1 MLCYPAAGDF
11 SIVRAELGSGMTT
24 TASNRDQFSFRAN
37 SLTAVV
43 TFAASSHRRAAA
55 VLLVAALLAFLPG
68 FFQIPPTDRDE
79 SRFAQATKQMLETGE
94 FVDIRFQDEV
104 RYKKPV
110 GIYWLQAAVVKTA
123 GALGVPNARTTIWLY
138 RIPSL
143 IGALGAVLLTYWTAL
158 SFVSRRAALLAG
170 LMMAT
175 SILLGVEARLAKTD
189 AMLLLTAVAAMGAM
203 ARIYLGERRHA
214 TGLAGW
220 TLPAIFWTALAAGIL
235 IKGPLIVMFVAL
247 TVLALAATD
256 RSVRW
261 LGGLRPVAGV
271 LWLCLL
277 ALPWFLAIVSR
288 SGSNFFAESVGH
300 DLISKVV
307 SVQEAHGAP
316 PGTYFALFWVTFW
329 PGATLAAMAFPGVWV
344 ARREK
349 GAKFLLCW
357 IVPAWIVLE
366 LVVTKL
372 PHYVL
377 PLYPAIAI
385 LISGVVD
392 PHVLSRNRWL
402 TRGSWWWFVL
412 PTLLGIGTIVVLV
425 TYGRQL
431 GLPAWPFVAAAMIFG
446 LWAWWLFQADG
457 AEHSLLRA
465 MAASWLLAV
474 AIYAVIIPSLSTA
487 FPSAAL
493 ARIVSEA
500 NCKPAM
506 VATAGYQEPSLVFLV
521 GTGLAMVDGA
531 DAAEFLRPGGCRFA
545 LVEARHERA
554 FLRRADA
561 IGLRYAAPQRF
572 DGYNYS
578 VGRAVS
584 ISVYR
589 SEAAP

>member
-1 MLCYPAAGDF
+1 
-11 SIVRAELGSGMTT
+11 MTT
-24 TASNRDQFSFRAN
+24 TTTNREQVSFRENGLSAIVDY
-37 SLTAVV
+37 AVSSHAR
-43 TFAASSHRRAAA
+43 TFA
-55 VLLVAALLAFLPG
+55 VLAVAALLAFLPG

-79 SRFAQATKQMLETGE
+79 ARFAQATKQMLETGE
-94 FVDIRFQDEV
+94 YVDIRFQDEV

-123 GALGVPNARTTIWLY
+123 GALGIPNAQRTIWLY

-143 IGALGAVLLTYWTAL
+143 IGAVGAVLLTYWTAL
-158 SFVSRRAALLAG
+158 AFVSRRAALLAG

-189 AMLLLTAVAAMGAM
+189 AMLLLTAIAAMGAM
-203 ARIYLGERRHA
+203 ARIYLGERRQA
-214 TGLAGW
+214 SGFSGW

-247 TVLALAATD
+247 TVLALAVTD

-261 LGGLRPVAGV
+261 FGALRPLPGV
-271 LWLCLL
+271 LWVCLL
-277 ALPWFLAIVSR
+277 VLPWFLAIVNR

-300 DLISKVV
+300 DLMSKVV
-307 SVQEAHGAP
+307 SGQEAHGAP
-316 PGTYFALFWVTFW
+316 PGYYLALFWVTFW
-329 PGATLAAMAFPGVWV
+329 PGGTLAAMAAPSIWA

-385 LISGVVD
+385 LIAGVID
-392 PHVLSRNRWL
+392 PHVLARERWL
-402 TRGSWWWFVL
+402 VRGTGWWFFFPVI
-412 PTLLGIGTIVVLV
+412 LGIGTIVVLV
-425 TYGRQL
+425 MFGRQL
-431 GLPAWPFVAAAMIFG
+431 GLPAWPFAAAAMIFG
-446 LWAWWLFQADG
+446 LRAWWLYAADG
-457 AEHSLLRA
+457 AERSLLRA
-465 MAASWLLAV
+465 MVASVLLAI
-474 AIYAVIIPSLSTA
+474 AIYAVIIPSLGTG

-493 ARIVSEA
+493 AR
-500 NCKPAM
+500 M
-506 VATAGYQEPSLVFLV
+506 VRDADCGPPQVVTAGYQEPSLVFLM
-521 GTGLAMVDGA
+521 GTDTRMVDGT

-545 LVEARHERA
+545 LVEARHERT
-554 FLRRADA
+554 FLRRADV
-561 IGLRYAAPQRF
+561 IGLRYAPPQRF
-572 DGYNYS
+572 EGYNYS

-584 ISVYR
+584 IAVYR
-589 SEAAP
+589 SEGAP

>member
-1 MLCYPAAGDF
+1 
-11 SIVRAELGSGMTT
+11 MTT
-24 TASNRDQFSFRAN
+24 TASNQGSLRVTGLARAVDY
-37 SLTAVV
+37 AV
-43 TFAASSHRRAAA
+43 SSHARAVA
-55 VLLVAALLAFLPG
+55 VLVLVALLGFLPG

-79 SRFAQATKQMLETGE
+79 ARFAQATKQMLETGE
-94 FVDIRFQDEV
+94 YVDIRFQDEV

-110 GIYWLQAAVVKTA
+110 GIYWLQAAAVKTA
-123 GALGVPNARTTIWLY
+123 TALGMSTAQQTIWVY

-143 IGALGAVLLTYWTAL
+143 IGAIGAVLLTYWTAL

-189 AMLLLTAVAAMGAM
+189 AMLLLTTVAAMGAM
-203 ARIYLGERRHA
+203 ARIYLGERRNA

-235 IKGPLIVMFVAL
+235 IKGPLIVMFVVL
-247 TVLALAATD
+247 TIMALAVTD

-261 LGGLRPVAGV
+261 LTGLRPVVGII
-271 LWLCLL
+271 WLCVL

-300 DLISKVV
+300 DLMSKVV

-329 PGATLAAMAFPGVWV
+329 PGATLAAMAVPSIWL

-402 TRGSWWWFVL
+402 TRGACWWFVL
-412 PTLLGIGTIVVLV
+412 PTLLGIGTIVVMV
-425 TYGRQL
+425 VYGRQL
-431 GLPAWPFVAAAMIFG
+431 GLPAWPFAAASMIFG
-446 LWAWWLFQADG
+446 LWAWWLYQADG

-465 MAASWLLAV
+465 MVASWLLAV
-474 AIYAVIIPSLSTA
+474 AIYAFIIPSLGTA
-487 FPSAAL
+487 FPAAAL

-506 VATAGYQEPSLVFLV
+506 VATAGYEEPSLVFLV
-521 GTGLAMVDGA
+521 GTATAMVDGT

-561 IGLRYAAPQRF
+561 IGLRYATPQRF
-572 DGYNYS
+572 DGYNLS
-578 VGRAVS
+578 SGRAVS

-589 SEAAP
+589 SEGMQ

>member
-1 MLCYPAAGDF
+1 
-11 SIVRAELGSGMTT
+11 MTT
-24 TASNRDQFSFRAN
+24 AASNQG
-37 SLTAVV
+37 SLRVTGLIAIVDYAV
-43 TFAASSHRRAAA
+43 SSHTRAVA
-55 VLLVAALLAFLPG
+55 VLVLAALLAFLPG
-68 FFQIPPTDRDE
+68 FFHIPPTDRDE
-79 SRFAQATKQMLETGE
+79 ARFAQATKQMLETGE
-94 FVDIRFQDEV
+94 YVDIRFQDEV

-110 GIYWLQAAVVKTA
+110 GIYWLQAGVVKAATA
-123 GALGVPNARTTIWLY
+123 IGMPNAQHTIWVY

-143 IGALGAVLLTYWTAL
+143 IGAIGAVLLTYWTAL

-203 ARIYLGERRHA
+203 ARIYLGERRRA

-235 IKGPLIVMFVAL
+235 IKGPLIVMFVVL
-247 TVLALAATD
+247 TILALAVTD

-261 LGGLRPVAGV
+261 LSDLRPLAGV

-277 ALPWFLAIVSR
+277 VLPWFLAIVSR

-300 DLISKVV
+300 DLMSKVV
-307 SVQEAHGAP
+307 SAQEAHGAP
-316 PGTYFALFWVTFW
+316 PGSYYVLFWVTFW
-329 PGATLAAMAFPGVWV
+329 PGATLAAMAAPSIWV

-366 LVVTKL
+366 LVITKL

-402 TRGSWWWFVL
+402 TRGTSWWFVL
-412 PTLLGIGTIVVLV
+412 PVLLGVGTIVVLV
-425 TYGRQL
+425 TFGRQL
-431 GLPAWPFVAAAMIFG
+431 GLPAWPFAAAAMIFG
-446 LWAWWLFQADG
+446 LWAWWLYQADG
-457 AEHSLLRA
+457 AEHSLLRS
-465 MAASWLLAV
+465 MVASWLLAV
-474 AIYAVIIPSLSTA
+474 AIYAIIIPSLGSA

-493 ARIVSEA
+493 ARIVKEA

-506 VATAGYQEPSLVFLV
+506 VATAGYQEPSLVFLL
-521 GTGLAMVDGA
+521 GTETAMVDGT
-531 DAAEFLRPGGCRFA
+531 DAAEFLRLGGCRFA

-561 IGLRYAAPQRF
+561 IGLRYASPQRF

-578 VGRAVS
+578 IGRAVS